1 MKTLVVL
8 RHAKSSWD
16 YPVDDIDRPLS
27 FYGIRR
33 IKKMVNNNKY
43 IFTKTNI
50 IYSSPANRASHT
62 ALILSRLMDFDSS
75 KIIFDDELYTFS
87 ASSIENFIY
96 SIPNKYDYITIVG
109 HNPAFTDIINKFS
122 NKKISNLPTSC
133 WVKIV
138 FDIDNWN
145 NTRIGDGTLG
155 LKDKIKENNV

>member
-1 MKTLVVL
+1 MKTLVLL

-27 FYGIRR
+27 FNGIRR

-43 IFTKTNI
+43 IFTKTDL

-62 ALILSRLMDFDSS
+62 ALILLRLMNFDFN
-75 KIIFDDELYTFS
+75 KINFDDELYTFS
-87 ASSIENFIY
+87 PTSIENFIY

-122 NKKISNLPTSC
+122 NKKITNLPTSC
-133 WVKIV
+133 WVKII
-138 FDIDNWN
+138 FDIDNWHN
-145 NTRIGDGTLG
+145 ILLGVATLG
-155 LKDKIKENNV
+155 LKDKIIENNV

>member
-1 MKTLVVL
+1 MKTLVLL

-43 IFTKTNI
+43 IFTKTDL

-62 ALILSRLMDFDSS
+62 ALILLRLMNFDFT
-75 KIIFDDELYTFS
+75 KINFDDELYTFS
-87 ASSIENFIY
+87 ATPVENFIY

-122 NKKISNLPTSC
+122 NKKITNLPTSC
-133 WVKIV
+133 WVKII
-138 FDIDNWN
+138 FDIDNWHN
-145 NTRIGDGTLG
+145 ILLGVATLG
-155 LKDKIKENNV
+155 LKDKIIENNV

>member
-1 MKTLVVL
+1 MKTLVLL

-27 FYGIRR
+27 FNGIRR

-43 IFTKTNI
+43 IFKKTDL

-62 ALILSRLMDFDSS
+62 ALILLRLMNFDFT
-75 KIIFDDELYTFS
+75 KINFDDELYTFS
-87 ASSIENFIY
+87 ATPVENFIY

-122 NKKISNLPTSC
+122 NKKITNLPTSC
-133 WVKIV
+133 WVKII
-138 FDIDNWN
+138 FDIDNWHN
-145 NTRIGDGTLG
+145 ILLGVATLG
-155 LKDKIKENNV
+155 LRDKIIENNV

>member
-1 MKTLVVL
+1 MKTLVLL

-27 FYGIRR
+27 FNGIKR

-43 IFTKTNI
+43 IFTKTNL

-62 ALILSRLMDFDSS
+62 ALILLRLINFHSS
-75 KIIFDDELYTFS
+75 KIIFNNKLYAFS

-96 SIPNKYDYITIVG
+96 SIPDKYHYVTLVG
-109 HNPAFTDIINKFS
+109 HNPAFTDITNKFS
-122 NKKISNLPTSC
+122 NKKITNLPTSC

-138 FDIDNWN
+138 FDIDDWN
-145 NTRIGDGTLG
+145 NVKLGDATLG
-155 LKDKIKENNV
+155 LKDKIIDNND